1 MNNNLLHQRLL
12 DKESKPDKEIIQK
25 TIGKTAK
32 TAWSSLQRFINTN
45 YDLTPE
51 TVFYGSNYG
60 WALRYR
66 KSGKTLCCFFPEEGA
81 FSVLIVLGKKEIEKA
96 MNILS
101 EFSNSTKE
109 IILNTP
115 QLHDGRWLWIRI
127 FRVDEIDDI
136 KNLIKIKQKPIKIQE
151 NGKFKGRG
159 IKY

>member
-1 MNNNLLHQRLL
+1 MNNNLLYQRLL
-12 DKESKPDKEIIQK
+12 DKKLKPGKEIIQK

-32 TAWSSLQRFINTN
+32 AAWNNLQRFMDKN
-45 YDLTPE
+45 YELTPE

-81 FSVLIVLGKKEIEKA
+81 FSVLIVLGKKEIEKTV
-96 MNILS
+96 NVLS
-101 EFSNSTKE
+101 EFSHTTKE

-127 FRVDEIDDI
+127 FGVDEIDDI
-136 KNLIKIKQKPIKIQE
+136 KDLVRIKRKPIKI
-151 NGKFKGRG
+151 
-159 IKY
+159 

>member
-1 MNNNLLHQRLL
+1 MDNNLLYKRLL
-12 DKESKPDKEIIQK
+12 GKESRPGKEIIQK

-32 TAWSSLQRFINTN
+32 AAWNSLQRFINKN
-45 YDLTPE
+45 YGLVPE

-81 FSVLIVLGKKEIEKA
+81 FSVLIVLGRKEIEKT
-96 MNILS
+96 MNMLG
-101 EFSNSTKE
+101 EFRNSTKE

-136 KNLIKIKQKPIKIQE
+136 KDLIRIKRRPIK
-151 NGKFKGRG
+151 K
-159 IKY
+159 